1 MLAGDYAMGG
11 HRRRQ
16 VKSGFYSR
24 QRNIYT
30 LFSFTV
36 VSVFVVYIISCLTI
50 LDIFLVLESDGCE
63 ILNIDFFIRPK
74 WITDSSKTGSDL
86 LQFRFSGHLNPF
98 VLNQKLFKSLYM
110 N

>member
-1 MLAGDYAMGG
+1 M
-11 HRRRQ
+11 
-16 VKSGFYSR
+16 
-24 QRNIYT
+24 
-30 LFSFTV
+30 
-36 VSVFVVYIISCLTI
+36 SVFVVYIISCLTI

-63 ILNIDFFIRPK
+63 ILNIDFFLRPK
-74 WITDSSKTGSDL
+74 WITDLSKTGSDL

>member
-24 QRNIYT
+24 QRNIHIIR
-30 LFSFTV
+30 FTV

-63 ILNIDFFIRPK
+63 ILNIDFFLRPK

-98 VLNQKLFKSLYM
+98 VKSKIV
-110 N
+110 

>member
-36 VSVFVVYIISCLTI
+36 VSVFVVYIISCSTI

-63 ILNIDFFIRPK
+63 ILNIDFFFVRN
-74 WITDSSKTGSDL
+74 GL
-86 LQFRFSGHLNPF
+86 LTRLRQALICSNLGL
-98 VLNQKLFKSLYM
+98 VVI
-110 N
+110 

>member
-24 QRNIYT
+24 QRNIHIIQ
-30 LFSFTV
+30 FHSC
-36 VSVFVVYIISCLTI
+36 VSFVVYIISCSTI

-63 ILNIDFFIRPK
+63 ILNIDFFLRPK

-98 VLNQKLFKSLYM
+98 VKSKIV
-110 N
+110 

>member
-24 QRNIYT
+24 QRNIHII
-30 LFSFTV
+30 
-36 VSVFVVYIISCLTI
+36 VSVFVVYIISCSTI

-63 ILNIDFFIRPK
+63 ILNIDFFLRPK

-98 VLNQKLFKSLYM
+98 VKSKIV
-110 N
+110 

>member
-63 ILNIDFFIRPK
+63 ILNIDFFFVRN
-74 WITDSSKTGSDL
+74 GL
-86 LQFRFSGHLNPF
+86 LTRLRQALICSNLGL
-98 VLNQKLFKSLYM
+98 VVI
-110 N
+110 

>member
-24 QRNIYT
+24 QRNIHIIQFHSCVSFCCIYHF
-30 LFSFTV
+30 LFDYPR
-36 VSVFVVYIISCLTI
+36 YISI
-50 LDIFLVLESDGCE
+50 VLESDGCE
-63 ILNIDFFIRPK
+63 ILNIDFFLCPK

-98 VLNQKLFKSLYM
+98 VKSKIV
-110 N
+110 